1 MHPAVRVFL
10 IGTTTTLLFL
20 LFPASVHAA
29 PPVTDSAPKGYVE
42 LGPQPSRFGFVEET
56 LSGGKR
62 AVKRGLRFVGNADKA
77 CANGTCENQCLHLA
91 AKVHGYA
98 WSGSETAR
106 THWNALASRGVVK
119 TNRQPPVGALVF
131 WDVGSSGHVAV
142 YVGDGFVVSN
152 WDGKN
157 GAGVYLLPI
166 DTFENSWTTARYLG
180 WSPPVFFGPRL

>member
-1 MHPAVRVFL
+1 MHPVVRVFS
-10 IGTTTTLLFL
+10 IGTLVFLFL
-20 LFPASVHAA
+20 LLSPSKVQAA
-29 PPVTDSAPKGYVE
+29 PPITDAAPSGYVE

-56 LSGGKR
+56 VPGGNR
-62 AVKRGLRFVGNADKA
+62 AAKRGLSFVGKA
-77 CANGTCENQCLHLA
+77 EKVCANGTCENLCLHLA

-98 WSGSETAR
+98 WSGSVTAR
-106 THWNALASRGVVK
+106 SHWNALANMGVVK

-152 WDGKN
+152 WEGKK
-157 GAGVYLLPI
+157 GDGVYLLPI
-166 DTFENSWTTARYLG
+166 DTFENSWSSARYLG